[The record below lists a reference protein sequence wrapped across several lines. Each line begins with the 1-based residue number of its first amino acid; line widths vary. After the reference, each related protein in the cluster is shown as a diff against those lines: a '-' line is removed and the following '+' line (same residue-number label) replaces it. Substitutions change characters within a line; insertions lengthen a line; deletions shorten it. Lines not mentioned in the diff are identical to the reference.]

1 MSNFIERILGV
12 KPFEDEINDLD
23 EVDYLEHLRRE
34 REKLKE
40 KTFNTEEDLT
50 YDEFIRLI
58 DIVKNKFINSFGCFE
73 NDYEFVI
80 RKKVNKPQK
89 KKKESEN
96 GNYEK
101 SNVLSS
107 VLNYGFHSCFCCFR
121 KHPDI
126 YTCQYRC
133 NSHYQHFF

>member
-1 MSNFIERILGV
+1 MSKWYERILGL
-12 KPFEDEINDLD
+12 KPFEDEINDSD
-23 EVDYLEHLRRE
+23 EECYFENLRRE

-58 DIVKNKFINSFGCFE
+58 DVVRNKFISSFGCFG
-73 NDYEFVI
+73 NDYEVII

-96 GNYEK
+96 VKDEK
-101 SNVLSS
+101 
-107 VLNYGFHSCFCCFR
+107 
-121 KHPDI
+121 
-126 YTCQYRC
+126 
-133 NSHYQHFF
+133 

>member
-1 MSNFIERILGV
+1 MSKFIERLLGV
-12 KPFEDEINDLD
+12 KPFEEEIDDYNYSPQNDYDMDL
-23 EVDYLEHLRRE
+23 
-34 REKLKE
+34 REKIFS
-40 KTFNTEEDLT
+40 THEDLT

-96 GNYEK
+96 VKDEK
-101 SNVLSS
+101 
-107 VLNYGFHSCFCCFR
+107 
-121 KHPDI
+121 
-126 YTCQYRC
+126 
-133 NSHYQHFF
+133 

>member
-1 MSNFIERILGV
+1 MSKWYERILGL
-12 KPFEDEINDLD
+12 KPFEDEID
-23 EVDYLEHLRRE
+23 EFDDDDYFINFRKEN
-34 REKLKE
+34 EKLKE

-96 GNYEK
+96 VKDEK
-101 SNVLSS
+101 
-107 VLNYGFHSCFCCFR
+107 
-121 KHPDI
+121 
-126 YTCQYRC
+126 
-133 NSHYQHFF
+133 

>member
-1 MSNFIERILGV
+1 MSNFLERILGV
-12 KPFEDEINDLD
+12 KPFEDEIDRINELD
-23 EVDYLEHLRRE
+23 DDGYLEDLRRQ

-58 DIVKNKFINSFGCFE
+58 DIVKNKFIYSFGCFE
-73 NDYEFVI
+73 NDYEVVI

-96 GNYEK
+96 VKDEK
-101 SNVLSS
+101 
-107 VLNYGFHSCFCCFR
+107 
-121 KHPDI
+121 
-126 YTCQYRC
+126 
-133 NSHYQHFF
+133 

>member
-1 MSNFIERILGV
+1 MSKWYERILGL
-12 KPFEDEINDLD
+12 KPFEDEID
-23 EVDYLEHLRRE
+23 EFDDDDYFINLKKEN
-34 REKLKE
+34 EKLKE

-96 GNYEK
+96 VKDEK
-101 SNVLSS
+101 
-107 VLNYGFHSCFCCFR
+107 
-121 KHPDI
+121 
-126 YTCQYRC
+126 
-133 NSHYQHFF
+133 